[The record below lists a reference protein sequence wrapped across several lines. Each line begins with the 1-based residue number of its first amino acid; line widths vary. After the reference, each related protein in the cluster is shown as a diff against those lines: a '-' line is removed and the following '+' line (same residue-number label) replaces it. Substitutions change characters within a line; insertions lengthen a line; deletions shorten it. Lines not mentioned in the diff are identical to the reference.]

1 MPLSRSR
8 SSVHKIYLPAS
19 TRENQYLLVDIQL
32 TNELINHVQP
42 SDKSS
47 STDNLS
53 AFYYNLSE
61 IFFNTCDQYELKSA
75 AFIANDKLPKVHF
88 NSEDYQVESAQRI
101 VFFYDPAL
109 HSVRRSYFH
118 GEYKAKKIK
127 LLFLASGEDIRL
139 NAPRFNAQV
148 SQVLKAFA
156 EKTALNI
163 QQIRVRDHQHLTYDL
178 FAKEKGCQRSQGHKL
193 RTLPDRYASQQLKL
207 PPAIT
212 EISYAVATLPV
223 TKKLKKLVNFDFSS
237 NTPFTPLYE
246 LINDKLKIAAA
257 HFNIKSS
264 AVIANGLVPIVRQLV
279 SDEDQEAITRVG
291 EIQKLTYNSE
301 NPQQDFMLSCDGN
314 MLANEIYIVMAASKE
329 IFANQGY
336 AKFLQKVENT
346 LTALASELQL
356 DTEKD
361 EIVIRMHQHIS
372 FNL

>member
-19 TRENQYLLVDIQL
+19 TRENQYLLVDIPL

-42 SDKSS
+42 SDKNSN
-47 STDNLS
+47 TDNLS

-61 IFFNTCDQYELKSA
+61 LFFKTCDQFELKSA

-109 HSVRRSYFH
+109 HSVRRSYFQ
-118 GEYKAKKIK
+118 GEHKAKKIK
-127 LLFLASGEDIRL
+127 LLFLASGEDVRL
-139 NAPRFNAQV
+139 NSPRFNAQV
-148 SQVLKAFA
+148 GQVLNAFA
-156 EKTALNI
+156 EKTALNVHE
-163 QQIRVRDHQHLTYDL
+163 IRVRDHQHLTYDL

-193 RTLPDRYASQQLKL
+193 RALPARYASQQLEL

-223 TKKLKKLVNFDFSS
+223 TKALKSLVNFDFSS

-246 LINDKLKIAAA
+246 LINDKLKVAAA

-314 MLANEIYIVMAASKE
+314 MLVNEIYIVMAASKE
-329 IFANQGY
+329 NFANQGY

>member
-8 SSVHKIYLPAS
+8 SSVHKIYLPES
-19 TRENQYLLVDIQL
+19 TRENQYLLVDIPL
-32 TNELINHVQP
+32 TNKLISQVQS
-42 SDKSS
+42 SDNNVNN
-47 STDNLS
+47 DNLS

-61 IFFNTCDQYELKSA
+61 LFFNLCDQFELKSA

-88 NSEDYQVESAQRI
+88 NSEEYQFESAQRI

-109 HSVRRSYFH
+109 HTVRQSYFH
-118 GEYKAKKIK
+118 GEHKAKKLK

-139 NAPRFNAQV
+139 NSPRFNAQV
-148 SQVLKAFA
+148 CQVLKAFA
-156 EKTALNI
+156 EKTALDVHE
-163 QQIRVRDHQHLTYDL
+163 IRIRDHQHLTYDL

-193 RTLPDRYASQQLKL
+193 RAIPARYASQQLEL
-207 PPAIT
+207 PTTIT

-223 TKKLKKLVNFDFSS
+223 TKALRKLVDLNFS
-237 NTPFTPLYE
+237 TTAPFKLLYE
-246 LINDKLKIAAA
+246 LINDKFKATAE
-257 HFNIKSS
+257 HFNIKSG
-264 AVIANGLVPIVRQLV
+264 AVIANGLVPIVRQLS

-301 NPQQDFMLSCDGN
+301 NPQQDFVLSCDGN
-314 MLANEIYIVMAASKE
+314 ALVNEIYIVMAASKE
-329 IFANQGY
+329 NFAHQGY

-346 LTALASELQL
+346 LTALANELQL